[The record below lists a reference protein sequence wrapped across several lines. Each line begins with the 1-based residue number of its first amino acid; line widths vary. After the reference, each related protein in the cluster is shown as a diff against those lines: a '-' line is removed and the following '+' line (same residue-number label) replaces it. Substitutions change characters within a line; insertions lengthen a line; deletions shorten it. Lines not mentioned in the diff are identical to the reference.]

1 MNGTSGR
8 SPALGRPHAD
18 EVSRYKLEAGASG
31 DLVILIARVR
41 GRAESKL
48 GKPVRVISAYEA
60 GWDGFWLHR
69 LLGQHDIISYVIDPA
84 SIQVDRRA
92 RRVKTDAVGS
102 AALFRSV
109 SRGYV

>member
-1 MNGTSGR
+1 M
-8 SPALGRPHAD
+8 
-18 EVSRYKLEAGASG
+18 
-31 DLVILIARVR
+31 ILIARVR

-69 LLGQHDIISYVIDPA
+69 LLGQHDITRYVIDPA

-92 RRVKTDAVGS
+92 RRVKTDAVDS
-102 AALFRSV
+102 AALLRSV
-109 SRGYV
+109 GRVYV

>member
-8 SPALGRPHAD
+8 SPALIRPHANK
-18 EVSRYKLEAGASG
+18 VSRYKLEAGASG

-60 GWDGFWLHR
+60 GWDGFWLQR
-69 LLGQHDIISYVIDPA
+69 LLGQYDITIDP
-84 SIQVDRRA
+84 SNPV
-92 RRVKTDAVGS
+92 AVMNNCS
-102 AALFRSV
+102 
-109 SRGYV
+109 